1 VIETEENKKPTE
13 NYYRDQEYYTKLL
26 KKKVVEKTLTIERIT
41 KKWEDKDGNIT

>member
-1 VIETEENKKPTE
+1 VIETEENKRSME

-26 KKKVVEKTLTIERIT
+26 KKKVLEKTLTIERIT